1 MPSATANTPT
11 PPRLRW
17 PPIRV
22 PPASQRSRGPQPR
35 RALHL
40 QWEPHS
46 RSTLRWPNAN
56 PLTVSAHTACDT
68 TPHPTHGPPPRHAR
82 RMARCHATPNP
93 PYPRPKVTGKAV
105 SYAFDPAT
113 LQPRTHLPRGQ
124 APTLHDWSARC
135 AAHDPARPVQPG
147 GRCPVPPPSPPTPP
161 HLPQPLTH
169 VHQTILALTRPAAL
183 SHPPFA
189 TWLRPRPHRT
199 CAVRWEMPS
208 ATAGDTDATT
218 PPATAS
224 TVPPSHSRAHKAH
237 SLAAPSV
244 RGPARGTR
252 PHQTCAV

>member
-1 MPSATANTPT
+1 MPLPATPTPPRLPQLLALFLRATLALTRPTASPRPPFAVQREAHDPIRPVQSDGRCPVPPRTPPT

-82 RMARCHATPNP
+82 RMARCHVTPDP

-105 SYAFDPAT
+105 SYAFDPANPFLLAST
-113 LQPRTHLPRGQ
+113 RQRLSII
-124 APTLHDWSARC
+124 AD
-135 AAHDPARPVQPG
+135 AAHH
-147 GRCPVPPPSPPTPP
+147 T
-161 HLPQPLTH
+161 
-169 VHQTILALTRPAAL
+169 
-183 SHPPFA
+183 
-189 TWLRPRPHRT
+189 
-199 CAVRWEMPS
+199 
-208 ATAGDTDATT
+208 
-218 PPATAS
+218 
-224 TVPPSHSRAHKAH
+224 
-237 SLAAPSV
+237 
-244 RGPARGTR
+244 ARGSTTWGR
-252 PHQTCAV
+252 PDHATERSVPVLARHIQRTTSTTSTTAP